1 MNESKPS
8 NLIWLLK
15 YVAPFIIVMGAIVLL
30 VMALV
35 FRPKPER
42 KAPKQILPT
51 VEIFEAN
58 VESIALHAE
67 SQGTVEART
76 ETLLV
81 AEVSGRIQSISE
93 AFFSGGYFRKGDP
106 LLEIDPVDY
115 IANLEN
121 AKSRLAEAD
130 LAYQQ
135 EKALADQA
143 KEDWEAMGRGEA
155 SDLTLRKP
163 QLARAKALLDS
174 ARATVTVAERNLERT
189 VVRAPYDGRVRAKLV
204 DVGQMVGTQQSQ
216 LARIYATDIAEVRL
230 PIGLNDIQYLELPES
245 YSNLTA
251 DSDKPRVT
259 LSVDYGG
266 ETYQWEG
273 IVDRTEGAIDANT
286 RLAYAVAQ
294 IENPYEKAP
303 GSDRP
308 PLKVG
313 LFAQARIEGKRIEN
327 AIRIPRKALQV
338 DNTVLTVDAE
348 NRIEIR
354 DVEVYKAD
362 TEWAIIASGLNQ
374 GDRVCLTPLEYAVM
388 GMQVELESTSPLG
401 TMTLETLGN

>member
-1 MNESKPS
+1 MNDTKPS
-8 NLIWLLK
+8 TFIWLLK
-15 YVAPFIIVMGAIVLL
+15 YVAPFIVVLGAIAILAMAFVL
-30 VMALV
+30 
-35 FRPKPER
+35 RPKPER
-42 KAPKQILPT
+42 KAPRQILPT
-51 VEIFEAN
+51 VEIFEAQSETI
-58 VESIALHAE
+58 VLEAE

-81 AEVSGRIQSISE
+81 AEVSGRIQSISD
-93 AFFSGGYFRKGDP
+93 AFFSGGYFREGDP

-115 IANLEN
+115 IANLEA
-121 AKSRLAEAD
+121 AKGRLAEAD

-143 KEDWEAMGRGEA
+143 REDWEAMGRGEA

-163 QLARAKALLDS
+163 QLARAKAQLDS
-174 ARATVTVAERNLERT
+174 AKAAVTVAERNLNRT
-189 VVRAPYDGRVRAKLV
+189 VVKAPYDGRVRTKIAN
-204 DVGQMVGTQQSQ
+204 VGQMVAAQQSQ
-216 LARIYATDIAEVRL
+216 LARIYATDIAEIRL

-245 YSNLTA
+245 FSNQTA

-266 ETYQWEG
+266 ATHQWEG
-273 IVDRTEGAIDANT
+273 IIDRTEGAIDPNT

-294 IENPYEKAP
+294 IERPYAKSK

-313 LFAQARIEGKRIEN
+313 LFAKARIEGKRIEN
-327 AIRIPRKALQV
+327 IIRIPRKALQV

-362 TEWAIIASGLNQ
+362 TQWAIITDGLTQ

-388 GMQVELESTSPLG
+388 GMQVELESSVPTG
-401 TMTLETLGN
+401 TDMKTLSN